1 MTSINTSKK
10 TKTDKTASTAK
21 DRNFIDDKN
30 FQQWLEI
37 ALDAADNP
45 QAGIYGP
52 GSMMW
57 KVGRESISFLGAGRA
72 VLLQLAHPWIAN
84 AIDQHSQTRN
94 DPLGR
99 GRRTFI
105 NVFSMIFGNTRQV
118 RAVAE
123 NVHRIHG
130 YIKGSVAENSGAFAK
145 DSYYQANAID
155 AMLWV
160 HATLWDTQL
169 RMYELVFPPLSL
181 QEKEQYYQETKL
193 FAHLFGIPESAI
205 PLDWAA
211 FQEYMER
218 MYNSP
223 EITVRSKGRE
233 MGDMIFNFG
242 GPLKPALKWLQL
254 MTAFMLTP
262 RLRTEFGL
270 PEATIDNLRRYER
283 GLKLVKMVYPRL
295 PDRLRY
301 LPSYNE
307 AIGRLDG
314 KQHADLLTQGLN
326 YAILGQRELVSNS
339 V

>member
-1 MTSINTSKK
+1 MATP
-10 TKTDKTASTAK
+10 D
-21 DRNFIDDKN
+21 FIDEQAFN
-30 FQQWLEI
+30 RWLEQS
-37 ALDAADNP
+37 LQRSVDP

-105 NVFSMIFGNTRQV
+105 NVFSMVFGNTRQV

-130 YIKGSVAENSGAFAK
+130 YIKGTLPEESGAFAK
-145 DSYYQANAID
+145 DSYYQANAVD

-169 RMYELVFPPLSL
+169 RMYELVFPPLSAT
-181 QEKEQYYQETKL
+181 EKEQYYQETKL
-193 FAHLFGIPESAI
+193 FAHLFGIPEEAI
-205 PLDWAA
+205 PADWAA
-211 FQEYMER
+211 FQAYLQR

-223 EITVRSKGRE
+223 EITVRAKGRE

-254 MTAFMLTP
+254 MTAFMLPP

-270 PEATIDNLRRYER
+270 PETTTANLRRYER
-283 GLKLVKMVYPRL
+283 GLRLVKMIYPRL
-295 PDRLRY
+295 PGRMRF

-307 AIGRLDG
+307 ALGRLDG
-314 KQHADLLTQGLN
+314 REHADLLTQGMN
-326 YAILGQRELVSNS
+326 YAILGQRELVSNA

>member
-1 MTSINTSKK
+1 MDTPGFINEP
-10 TKTDKTASTAK
+10 D
-21 DRNFIDDKN
+21 FE
-30 FQQWLEI
+30 QWLEK
-37 ALDAADNP
+37 ALQRSVDP

-52 GSMMW
+52 DSMMW

-84 AIDQHSQTRN
+84 AIDQHSATRN

-105 NVFSMIFGNTRQV
+105 NVFSMVFGNTRQV
-118 RAVAE
+118 HAVAS

-130 YIKGSVAENSGAFAK
+130 YIKGTLPEESGAFAK
-145 DSYYQANAID
+145 DSYYQANTVD

-169 RMYELVFPPLSL
+169 RMYELVFLPLTTA
-181 QEKEQYYQETKL
+181 EKEQYYQETKL
-193 FAHLFGIPESAI
+193 FAHLFGIPETAL
-205 PLDWAA
+205 PADWTA
-211 FQEYMER
+211 FQAYMQR
-218 MYNSP
+218 MYDSP
-223 EITVRSKGRE
+223 EITVRAKGRE

-254 MTAFMLTP
+254 MTGFMLP
-262 RLRTEFGL
+262 ERLRREFGL
-270 PEATIDNLRRYER
+270 PAATAANQRRYER
-283 GLKLVKMVYPRL
+283 GLKLVRLVYPRL
-295 PDRLRY
+295 PGRLRF

-307 AIGRLDG
+307 ALGRLNG
-314 KQHADLLTQGLN
+314 KTHADLLTQGMN
-326 YAILGQRELVSNS
+326 YVLLGRRELVSNS